1 MTTPAQAPT
10 VDPFDVSRAELY
22 RDDVWEAPF
31 RHLRAEAPVYRCAHS
46 DYGPYWSVSSY
57 KPIVEVESLP
67 DVYSSEVGGITL
79 ADFLPDSD
87 VRMPMFI
94 ARDRPV
100 HTVQRRSV
108 APAFT
113 PSEMARMT
121 ADIRRRTGEILD
133 ALPWGERF
141 DWVDTVSIELT
152 TQMLAILFDFP
163 WEDRRKLT
171 FWSDWAGDIE
181 LVKTH
186 ELRRERLGHM
196 FACGAYFQELWNAK
210 LGKEPTPDLISMM
223 IHSDAMSAMDP
234 HEFIGNLILLIVG
247 GNDTT
252 RNSMTALAYT
262 LDRWPDERAKLEVD
276 PSLIANTVQEVIRW
290 QTPLAHMR
298 RTATR
303 DTELMGQPIR
313 AGDKLAL
320 WYLSANRDE
329 SVFGA
334 DADRVVVDRPNA
346 RRHLAFG
353 HGIHRCV
360 GARLAELQLGV
371 LLEEMARRRMRVN
384 VLEEPPVSSTVTAAC
399 RWRSAATDSP
409 SCSRRGHLYRRHDP
423 ADRSPHSS
431 LASGCRRRRAR
442 LLVAPASCR
451 GGRALPRP
459 AGRRRLAPQAAA
471 GRL

>member
-1 MTTPAQAPT
+1 MATLMQAAVPS
-10 VDPFDVSRAELY
+10 VDPFDVSRPELY
-22 RDDVWEAPF
+22 RDDTWHAPF
-31 RHLRAEAPVYRCAHS
+31 ARLRAEAPVYRCEHS
-46 DYGPYWSVSSY
+46 DYGPYWSVSTY

-67 DVYSSEVGGITL
+67 DLYSSEAGGITL
-79 ADFLPDSD
+79 ADFLADRD

-100 HTVQRRSV
+100 HTGQRRTV

-113 PSEMARMT
+113 PSEMVRMSG
-121 ADIRRRTGEILD
+121 DIRRRTAEVLD
-133 ALPWGERF
+133 TLPWNTRF
-141 DWVDTVSIELT
+141 DWVDSVSIELT

-181 LVKTH
+181 LVKNEET
-186 ELRRERLGHM
+186 RKQRLGYM
-196 FACGAYFQELWNAK
+196 YECGAYFQELWNAK
-210 LGKEPTPDLISMM
+210 VGKEQTPDLISMM
-223 IHSDAMSAMDP
+223 IHSDAMSHMD
-234 HEFIGNLILLIVG
+234 HFEFIGNLILLIVG

-252 RNSMTALAYT
+252 RNSMSALAYG
-262 LDRWPDERAKLEVD
+262 LDRFPEERAKLEAD
-276 PSLIANTVQEVIRW
+276 PALIANATQEIIRW

-303 DTELMGQPIR
+303 DTELMGQTIR

-334 DADRVVVDRPNA
+334 DADRIVVDRPNA

-360 GARLAELQLGV
+360 GARLAELQIGI
-371 LLEEMARRRMRVN
+371 LLEEMAKRRMRVN
-384 VLEEPPVSSTVTAAC
+384 VLGEPTRVAAC
-399 RWRSAATDSP
+399 FVH
-409 SCSRRGHLYRRHDP
+409 GYRQ
-423 ADRSPHSS
+423 
-431 LASGCRRRRAR
+431 
-442 LLVAPASCR
+442 
-451 GGRALPRP
+451 LPVEITRY
-459 AGRRRLAPQAAA
+459 
-471 GRL
+471 